1 MRYMELVLAG
11 LTLTS
16 GSAFALG
23 AQPGGGQAS
32 PWGMFVPLLL
42 MFVVLYFFMIRP
54 QQKRQK
60 EKEKMLDALKKGD
73 RVLTIGGVYGEIQ
86 QVKENIVVVR
96 IADNVKVELQR
107 SAVSSVVEPTAAE

>member
-1 MRYMELVLAG
+1 
-11 LTLTS
+11 
-16 GSAFALG
+16 
-23 AQPGGGQAS
+23 
-32 PWGMFVPLLL
+32 

-73 RVLTIGGVYGEIQ
+73 RVLTIGGVFGEIQ